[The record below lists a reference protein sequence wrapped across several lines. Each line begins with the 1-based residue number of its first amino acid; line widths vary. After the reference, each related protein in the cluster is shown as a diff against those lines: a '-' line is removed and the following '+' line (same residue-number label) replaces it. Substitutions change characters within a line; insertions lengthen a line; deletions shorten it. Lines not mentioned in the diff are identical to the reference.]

1 MKLFKKCA
9 ALATS
14 AALAGSMLA
23 SCSNTKYAMT
33 IDGYEVRAGIFIFYT
48 ISSYYEATEI
58 ISKDGTDVSN
68 IDNVKNAMIDNIS
81 STEWIQNK
89 ATEYCQDFVAVERK
103 FDEIGAELSEED
115 EDEVE
120 STLSY
125 FLEKNE
131 DLCKNNGI
139 SEESLRDI
147 LEYEHKWQYVFDYY
161 YGFDSEKGMSEDE
174 LKDYYND
181 NYARVKYIKIDLKD
195 SDGNLLKGDD
205 KNKLIKLANSYADKV
220 NAKSSQMD
228 KLYEMNEVKEEYDT
242 YVEEKAAEEAEA
254 KGETTAATTTTT
266 AVTTSVGQTTV
277 TTTTNPYENETII
290 QLVTEASTTAA
301 KQNENDLADETK
313 TTTTASEVNY
323 VPSKVTN
330 DFIFNKAKIGVA
342 EVVEEAEA
350 VYVIFKADLYER
362 MNADDLWNENT
373 IQKLQLA
380 NYEEDFGDYLDEIVN
395 TYTFE
400 KNEKSYKRYSPF
412 KLDFE

>member
-1 MKLFKKCA
+1 
-9 ALATS
+9 
-14 AALAGSMLA
+14 
-23 SCSNTKYAMT
+23 
-33 IDGYEVRAGIFIFYT
+33 
-48 ISSYYEATEI
+48 
-58 ISKDGTDVSN
+58 
-68 IDNVKNAMIDNIS
+68 MIDNIS

-181 NYARVKYIKIDLKD
+181 NYARVKYIKIELKD

-205 KNKLIKLANSYADKV
+205 KNELIKLANSYADKV

-266 AVTTSVGQTTV
+266 AATTSVGQTTV

-313 TTTTASEVNY
+313 TTTTANEVILSACLQMY
-323 VPSKVTN
+323 PMSS
-330 DFIFNKAKIGVA
+330 FSAHIGLP
-342 EVVEEAEA
+342 
-350 VYVIFKADLYER
+350 DLQ
-362 MNADDLWNENT
+362 DLQNRRH
-373 IQKLQLA
+373 LH
-380 NYEEDFGDYLDEIVN
+380 
-395 TYTFE
+395 
-400 KNEKSYKRYSPF
+400 
-412 KLDFE
+412 

>member
-205 KNKLIKLANSYADKV
+205 KNELIKLANSYADKV

-266 AVTTSVGQTTV
+266 AATTSVGQTTV

-290 QLVTEASTTAA
+290 QLVTEASITAA

-400 KNEKSYKRYSPF
+400 KNDKSYKRYSPF